1 MITYIKEIDSTNTEL
16 KRRAIA
22 GAPSGTVLVA
32 DRQTAGRG
40 RMGRQ
45 FFSPDGAGL
54 YMSVLARPVILS
66 QAGRMTHLVA
76 VAVRR
81 ALLPLGVDADIKWVN
96 DLLVGGRK
104 LCGIL
109 VESGMAS
116 GETFAVIGIGINLAH
131 AAFPEELAPIVTSVE
146 DVTGSVP
153 ERAALVEAIL
163 AELRPLMGPADEAVE
178 AAMDEYRRRCIT
190 VGKPVIVLPHGAEGY
205 PAVALGVNPDG
216 SLRVVLPDGTR
227 RDIATGEVSVRM
239 GENQS

>member
-16 KRRAIA
+16 KRRAVD
-22 GAPSGTVLVA
+22 GAPSGMVLVA

-54 YMSVLARPVILS
+54 YMSVLIRPVVLS

-81 ALLPLGVDADIKWVN
+81 ALAPLGVDADIKWVN

-109 VESGMAS
+109 VESGMAN

-131 AAFPEELAPIVTSVE
+131 ASFPEELAPIVTSVE
-146 DVTGSVP
+146 DVTGAIP
-153 ERAALVEAIL
+153 DRAALVERIL
-163 AELRPLMGPADEAVE
+163 AELHPLMDTADETVE
-178 AAMDEYRRRCIT
+178 NAMGEYRRNCIT
-190 VGKPVIVLPHGAEGY
+190 VGKYVTVLPHGAEGY
-205 PAVALGVNPDG
+205 RAVALRVNTDG
-216 SLRVVLPDGTR
+216 SLRVALPDGSE

-239 GENQS
+239 GEEQ